1 MNRIAHQ
8 FGTYKLCL
16 LIRKGPLKSI
26 GMVYGAVCMRTEW
39 MSFSPENFFHLTEAL
54 WLSQTIISERLW
66 MGNALGESET
76 GALTRHAA

>member
-1 MNRIAHQ
+1 
-8 FGTYKLCL
+8 
-16 LIRKGPLKSI
+16 
-26 GMVYGAVCMRTEW
+26 MVYGAVCMRTEW